1 MADVILK
8 YMRLCFVVMLVY
20 FTIITVQAQV
30 INSVRMAESIIRHNP
45 SPNTLDGGKTLRWGY
60 TQGLLC
66 KSLIELSDFNGN
78 KEFYKYAA
86 SYVDSIVNEDGT
98 IKTYTL
104 TDYNIDQLN
113 GGKILFQLYKD
124 THKEKYANAIKML
137 RSQMLN
143 HPRTAEG
150 GFWHKKV
157 YPHQMWLDGL
167 YMGSP
172 FLAQYAKEFNESA
185 LFEDVINQFVLIDK
199 HSYDPVTG
207 LYYHGWDESRE
218 QKWANKIN
226 GTSPNFWGR
235 SVGWYAMALVD
246 AMDFIPSDHKYRSKM
261 IEIMYKVANGI
272 AKNQDKDTGLWFQ
285 VLDKKGEPGNYL
297 ESTASSMFVY
307 FLLKAVNNKYID
319 AKYLDVAKK
328 GYSGILQTFIKNND
342 DGTISITNCCSV
354 VGLGGS
360 PNYRDGSYGY
370 YVGEKVVNDD
380 LKAIGPFILAGI
392 ELEKIK

>member
-1 MADVILK
+1 MIIK
-8 YMRLCFVVMLVY
+8 YMKLGIIIGLVHCS
-20 FTIITVQAQV
+20 FLMSQAQV
-30 INSVRMAESIIRHNP
+30 LNSVRMAESIIKHNP
-45 SPNTLDGGKTLRWGY
+45 SPNTLDGGHSLRWGY

-66 KSLIELSDFNGN
+66 KSLIELTCFNGN
-78 KEFYKYAA
+78 TKFYKYAA
-86 SYVDSIVNEDGT
+86 SYADSIVNEDGT
-98 IKTYTL
+98 IKTYML

-113 GGKILFQLYKD
+113 GGKILFQLYRD
-124 THKEKYANAIKML
+124 THKEKYSNAIKML

-143 HPRTAEG
+143 HPRTTEG

-172 FLAQYAKEFNESA
+172 FLAQYAKEFNEPA
-185 LFEDVINQFVLIDK
+185 LFLDVINQFVLIDK
-199 HSYDPVTG
+199 HAYDPVTG

-218 QKWANKIN
+218 QKWANKTT

-246 AMDFIPSDHKYRSKM
+246 AMDYIPSDHKDRSKM
-261 IEIMYKVANGI
+261 IEIMNKVANGI
-272 AKNQDKDTGLWFQ
+272 AKNQDIDTGLWYQ

-297 ESTASSMFVY
+297 ESTASTMFVY
-307 FLLKAVNNKYID
+307 FLQKAVNNKYID
-319 AKYLDVAKK
+319 AKYSDVAKK
-328 GYSGILQTFIKNND
+328 GFSGILNTFIKNNE

-354 VGLGGS
+354 AGLGGS

-370 YVGEKVVNDD
+370 YVGEKVINDD
-380 LKAIGPFILAGI
+380 LKAVGPFILAGI
-392 ELEKIK
+392 ELEKTK

>member
-1 MADVILK
+1 MEDLFLK
-8 YMRLCFVVMLVY
+8 YRRLYLAIGLVL
-20 FTIITVQAQV
+20 ISMITTQAQV
-30 INSVRMAESIIRHNP
+30 NNSVRMAESIIKHHP
-45 SPNTLDGGKTLRWGY
+45 TPQTLDGGNSLRWGY

-66 KSLIELSDFNGN
+66 KSLIELSDVTGN

-86 SYVDSIVNEDGT
+86 SYADSIVNEDGT
-98 IKTYTL
+98 IKTYVL

-124 THKEKYANAIKML
+124 THKEKYAKAIEML
-137 RSQMLN
+137 RSQMLE
-143 HPRTAEG
+143 HPRTTEG

-172 FLAQYAKEFNESA
+172 FLAQYAKEFKEPS
-185 LFEDVINQFVLIDK
+185 LFTDVINQFVLIDK

-218 QKWANKIN
+218 QKWANKIT

-246 AMDFIPSDHKYRSKM
+246 AMDFIPSGHKDRPKM
-261 IEIMYKVANGI
+261 IEIINKVAIGI
-272 AKNQDKDTGLWFQ
+272 ANYQETESGLWYQ
-285 VLDKKGEPGNYL
+285 VLDKKGQPGNYL

-319 AKYLDVAKK
+319 AKYLYVAKR
-328 GYSGILQTFIKNND
+328 GYSGILHNFIKNNE

-354 VGLGGS
+354 AGLGGS
-360 PNYRDGSYGY
+360 PNYRDGSYEY
-370 YVGEKVVNDD
+370 YVGEKVINDD
-380 LKAIGPFILAGI
+380 LKAVGPFILAGI